1 MAGQVV
7 SKPSASVAPDA
18 GIVVTAGA
26 GEYVGRGAGK
36 LLGALSVLPVPVQG
50 RCAADVGACTG
61 GFTQVLVQRGAA
73 RVYAIDVGH
82 GQLAATLRADPRV
95 VNLEG
100 VNARELTSTS
110 LPEPCAVIVADLSF
124 ISLRL
129 VLPALAS
136 LAAPGADALLLV
148 KPQFEAGRAALD
160 GYGVVRSPMARA
172 DAVVQVARAALDTG
186 FTPRAVVPSAV
197 PGAAG
202 NREYFLWATS
212 AADVP
217 GASMSDLHASVLQD
231 GATTATPN
239 PGEAVG
245 EEAGT

>member
-7 SKPSASVAPDA
+7 TKPSSAVLPGASID
-18 GIVVTAGA
+18 VTSGA
-26 GEYVGRGAGK
+26 GDFVGRGAGK
-36 LLGALSVLPVPVQG
+36 LMTALSVLPVPVRG

-61 GFTQVLVQRGAA
+61 GFTQVLLQHGAA

-82 GQLAATLRADPRV
+82 GQLASALRADPRV

-100 VNARELTSTS
+100 INARELTRTS
-110 LPEPCAVIVADLSF
+110 LPEPCEVIVADLSF

-129 VLPALAS
+129 VLPALVAV
-136 LAAPGADALLLV
+136 AAPAADALLLV

-160 GYGVVRSPMARA
+160 GHGVVRSPLARA
-172 DAVVQVARAALDTG
+172 DTVVQVAQAAASAG
-186 FTPRAVVPSAV
+186 FTPRAVVPSGV

-202 NREYFLWATS
+202 NREYFLWAT
-212 AADVP
+212 AAHDVA
-217 GASMSDLHASVLQD
+217 GASMSDLHAVVLQD
-231 GATTATPN
+231 GVTSAAPN